1 MKLLKYSLLCAFVLV
16 SSELYAQNSQSI
28 NYQQRF
34 KDAIAQ
40 LDTCQEC
47 ALKQLLEIKAAQ
59 YAPEITRINS
69 TIVLA
74 NISVNSGNIESLD
87 VFLKDIEQ
95 YLAQHPDD
103 KDVSATLKRLK
114 DNRSELSKL
123 QETFRDRLI
132 GTWVTAEANDDAL
145 PIKVIVIRKSDNGEL
160 TSIFYNYLG
169 RKNPPTETKNIDI
182 DGTNKMIGIHIGTD
196 KEKKADTE
204 FAQSLMASVRQNAQE
219 SAATKARTGHSDWS
233 KDFGNIFLTLMAKDA
248 AVSSTTHNLA
258 EYFLKELTPDI
269 LYGKYFCEYWWE
281 RSDGKE
287 EKTYTR
293 VRELYLYRITPE
305 DSITFACKDGY
316 WITRLNKHFVD
327 YKTIKKSIKMSLEEN
342 NINAYSKLRAKI
354 IKNVG
359 NLDEVHAE
367 WVTGELEYGPYGYSW
382 NDGYY
387 VANEEDAINNKYSYD
402 EQYKGPYSRD
412 DYWWGASWDMT
423 IHDYWKTFDRKDSYK
438 EHFDFEKRFRGSGVS
453 KYFNMRSE
461 KDAKKDKKKKGK
473 KEVEE

>member
-47 ALKQLLEIKAAQ
+47 AVKQLLEIKAAQ

-145 PIKVIVIRKSDNGEL
+145 PIKVIVIRKS
-160 TSIFYNYLG
+160 
-169 RKNPPTETKNIDI
+169 
-182 DGTNKMIGIHIGTD
+182 
-196 KEKKADTE
+196 A
-204 FAQSLMASVRQNAQE
+204 
-219 SAATKARTGHSDWS
+219 
-233 KDFGNIFLTLMAKDA
+233 
-248 AVSSTTHNLA
+248 
-258 EYFLKELTPDI
+258 
-269 LYGKYFCEYWWE
+269 
-281 RSDGKE
+281 
-287 EKTYTR
+287 
-293 VRELYLYRITPE
+293 
-305 DSITFACKDGY
+305 
-316 WITRLNKHFVD
+316 
-327 YKTIKKSIKMSLEEN
+327 
-342 NINAYSKLRAKI
+342 LR
-354 IKNVG
+354 
-359 NLDEVHAE
+359 
-367 WVTGELEYGPYGYSW
+367 
-382 NDGYY
+382 
-387 VANEEDAINNKYSYD
+387 
-402 EQYKGPYSRD
+402 
-412 DYWWGASWDMT
+412 
-423 IHDYWKTFDRKDSYK
+423 
-438 EHFDFEKRFRGSGVS
+438 
-453 KYFNMRSE
+453 
-461 KDAKKDKKKKGK
+461 
-473 KEVEE
+473 